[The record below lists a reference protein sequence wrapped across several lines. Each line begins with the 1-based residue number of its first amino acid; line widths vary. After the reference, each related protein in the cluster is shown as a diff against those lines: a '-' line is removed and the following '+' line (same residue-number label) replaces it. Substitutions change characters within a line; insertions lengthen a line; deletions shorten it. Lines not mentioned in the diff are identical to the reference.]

1 MEIYCERVRDLLN
14 PKSQGT
20 LRVREHPILG
30 PYVEDLSKLAVTGF
44 TDIRDL
50 MDAGN
55 KARSVFFQIISEV
68 EVLKKVQKAA
78 DVWGSLKN
86 INGFL
91 LVTNPIIQQLCRL
104 VVYLLSQDQI
114 DTQSVHHWWYVN
126 RALADVSYSS

>member
-55 KARSVFFQIISEV
+55 KARSVFILWMDATMQPPDKST
-68 EVLKKVQKAA
+68 A
-78 DVWGSLKN
+78 
-86 INGFL
+86 
-91 LVTNPIIQQLCRL
+91 
-104 VVYLLSQDQI
+104 
-114 DTQSVHHWWYVN
+114 
-126 RALADVSYSS
+126 